1 MIKNNVVSYHSETVV
16 QGCSVKK
23 VFLEISQISQENSLP
38 SFSIK
43 NKACNF
49 IKRGTLA
56 YEFSC
61 EFCQI
66 SKNTFFV
73 KHLWWLLLYHCH
85 DPQKPTEILRGV

>member
-23 VFLEISQISQENSLP
+23 VFLEISQISQENSLH

-49 IKRGTLA
+49 IKRETLA
-56 YEFSC
+56 
-61 EFCQI
+61 
-66 SKNTFFV
+66 
-73 KHLWWLLLYHCH
+73 
-85 DPQKPTEILRGV
+85 

>member
-23 VFLEISQISQENSLP
+23 VFLEISQENSLH

-49 IKRGTLA
+49 IKRETLA
-56 YEFSC
+56 
-61 EFCQI
+61 
-66 SKNTFFV
+66 
-73 KHLWWLLLYHCH
+73 
-85 DPQKPTEILRGV
+85 